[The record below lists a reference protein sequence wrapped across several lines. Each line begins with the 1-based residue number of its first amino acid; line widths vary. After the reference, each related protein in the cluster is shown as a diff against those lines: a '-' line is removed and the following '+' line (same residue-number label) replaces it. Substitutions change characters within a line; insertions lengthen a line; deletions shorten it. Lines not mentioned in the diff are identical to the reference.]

1 MPQCQIGIDSIFVII
16 KEFAVSDHNNKP
28 ELNLDELLDDT
39 NTKPNYGD
47 LDLDTLELDTLETA
61 QNTDAPPSATA
72 SDDPFSAPAPK
83 KKGIFGFTTKPKPKT
98 PTPPKTPK
106 PKASP
111 STGKKPLDPKLIRL
125 LALLAVIAVLAVVA
139 LWFMN
144 NQAPAPAP
152 VTPPAP
158 VAPAPVAPP
167 EPAPPI
173 EPAPETVPTHSK

>member
-83 KKGIFGFTTKPKPKT
+83 KKGDIWLYNQTQTQNSHPAKDPQAQSKP
-98 PTPPKTPK
+98 
-106 PKASP
+106 
-111 STGKKPLDPKLIRL
+111 
-125 LALLAVIAVLAVVA
+125 
-139 LWFMN
+139 
-144 NQAPAPAP
+144 
-152 VTPPAP
+152 
-158 VAPAPVAPP
+158 
-167 EPAPPI
+167 
-173 EPAPETVPTHSK
+173 